1 MNGYIN
7 WGGQGACKRTLSF
20 LFYLLEKE
28 KGLFFIIKKGLFLI
42 IKKGIT
48 DATMHMVGTVIK

>member
-1 MNGYIN
+1 MDTSI
-7 WGGQGACKRTLSF
+7 GGVKVHAKGRC
-20 LFYLLEKE
+20 LFYFIFLK
-28 KGLFFIIKKGLFLI
+28 KKKALFFIIKKGLFLI